1 MSHTTRPP
9 GERQGRDPGPD
20 SGPASAPGTEP
31 APDVAPSSA
40 APGVVSSGIV
50 RGTRSWIVL
59 AITAALLGGSTVAL
73 FLPLVPLALGG
84 AACLMMLCLLFLR
97 VPIAV
102 AMLVPSLL
110 GAYALRGLPLVESTL
125 TTMAYRQVATWTL
138 SVVPMFILMGLLL
151 WRAGITESMFKA
163 ARHWIG
169 WVPGG
174 LGVGTNLAGTG
185 LAAVSGSTLGT
196 TYAITRIGI
205 PEMLRAG
212 YDKRLAIS
220 SVVAAGLAGQ
230 LIPPSLLLVI
240 YAGIAEVPIGPQLLA
255 GIGPGL
261 LVGVAFSIAIVLL
274 AALRPGLAGRGAAVD
289 AVKATWGDRFS
300 SLVRVW
306 PVPVLIGVIV
316 IGMFSGVFTATEAG
330 AVAALFS
337 LVVTF
342 VWKRGDRPW
351 RAVSEAAI
359 STVST
364 VGAIFLLLVAAGA
377 LAQMLTLSGI
387 STAFADFME
396 ATDLGRVQFL
406 LAMMVLYLV
415 LGMFMDTLTM
425 MVLTV
430 PIMLPTLAALEISPL
445 WFGVFVVFMGELGML
460 TPPVGILS
468 FIIHGIVKDPEV
480 NLGQRIDLKDV
491 LVGVAW
497 VMPVAILVTLVL
509 IGFPDLVTY
518 IPDRAAG

>member
-1 MSHTTRPP
+1 MTH
-9 GERQGRDPGPD
+9 
-20 SGPASAPGTEP
+20 
-31 APDVAPSSA
+31 APSRTTVPSPQPQDL
-40 APGVVSSGIV
+40 APPSRTPSPLSHGGVRRPVS
-50 RGTRSWIVL
+50 WAVL
-59 AITAALLGGSTVAL
+59 TLTMLLLVGSTVAL

-84 AACLMMLCLLFLR
+84 AACVMMLCLLFLR
-97 VPIAV
+97 VPVAI

-110 GAYALRGLPLVESTL
+110 GSYALRDFRLVESTL
-125 TTMAYRQVATWTL
+125 TDMAYSQVSNWTL

-151 WRAGITESMFKA
+151 WRAGITEGMFRA

-169 WVPGG
+169 WLPGG

-196 TYAITRIGI
+196 TYAITRIAI

-212 YDKRLAIS
+212 YDKRLATM

-230 LIPPSLLLVI
+230 LIPPSLLLVV

-255 GIGPGL
+255 GVGPGL
-261 LVGVAFSIAIVLL
+261 LVGVTFTLAIVVL
-274 AALRPGLAGRGAAVD
+274 ATAVPSLTGRDTSVPVESVSWSERWVSLA
-289 AVKATWGDRFS
+289 
-300 SLVRVW
+300 RVW
-306 PVPVLIGVIV
+306 PVPLLIGVIV
-316 IGMFSGVFTATEAG
+316 VGMFSGVFTATEAG
-330 AVAALFS
+330 AVAAAVS

-342 VWKRGDRPW
+342 IWKRGDKPW
-351 RAVSEAAI
+351 RAVAEAATG
-359 STVST
+359 TVST

-387 STAFADFME
+387 SREFAAFME

-430 PIMLPTLAALEISPL
+430 PIILPTLAALDVSPL

-460 TPPVGILS
+460 TPPVGLLS
-468 FIIHGIVKDPEV
+468 FIIHGILKDPDV

-491 LVGVAW
+491 FTGVLW
-497 VMPVAILVTLVL
+497 VMPVAVLVTLIL
-509 IGFPDLVTY
+509 IFFPDLVTY